1 MKAKKG
7 VVYQRKKKFN
17 QPFPWSKLIYI
28 AVLFFLL
35 LELPPQNVY
44 SFRSFTENFTPKVD
58 LQLPTPA
65 PLPENIT
72 LSQPPELSAN
82 GVMIV
87 DLPSGMTLFE
97 KNPDEKLLPASTTKI
112 MTALVT
118 LGEYQ
123 LSDIV
128 RVRTVISEGQ
138 VMGLVPGEMITVE
151 NLLYGILVHSANDAA
166 YALAEHFP
174 SGVEGFVAKMNQK
187 AADLSLTNTHF
198 TNPIGFD
205 DEAHYTTAEDLA
217 RLSRVALQHPVI
229 TKIAAVPQI
238 TVSDSQYIYFHPLK
252 NVNELV
258 GKIPGV
264 GGLKTGW
271 TLHAGQSVV
280 TTVQRNSHQV
290 LFVILKSN
298 DRFGETEQ
306 LIEWVFT
313 NFRWRNLSPSP
324 Y

>member
-7 VVYQRKKKFN
+7 VVYQRKKSSGN
-17 QPFPWSKLIYI
+17 SFPWTKLIYF

-35 LELPPQNVY
+35 LTLPPQNAY
-44 SFRSFTENFTPKVD
+44 SFRAVTEEFIPKTE
-58 LQLPTPA
+58 LPLPTPA
-65 PLPENIT
+65 LLPEMILQT
-72 LSQPPELSAN
+72 DPPLLSAE
-82 GVMIV
+82 GVVVI
-87 DLPSGMTLFE
+87 DLPSGVTLYE

-112 MTALVT
+112 MTALVS
-118 LGEYQ
+118 LEVYQ

-128 RVRTVISEGQ
+128 RVRTVIGEGQ
-138 VMGLVPGEMITVE
+138 VMGLVPGETITVE

-166 YALAEHFP
+166 YALAENHP
-174 SGVEGFVAKMNQK
+174 EGVVGFVAKMNQK
-187 AADLSLTNTHF
+187 TTELHLINTHF

-205 DEAHYTTAEDLA
+205 DAAHFTTARDLA

-229 TKIAAVPQI
+229 KKIAAVPQI
-238 TVSDSQYIYFHPLK
+238 TVSDTLYTQFHPLK

-271 TLHAGQSVV
+271 TLYAGQSVV
-280 TTVQRNSHQV
+280 TTISRNGHQV
-290 LFVILKSN
+290 LFVVLKSA

-306 LIEWVFT
+306 LIGWVFT
-313 NFRWRNLSPSP
+313 NFRWKDLRPSP
-324 Y
+324 N